1 MRKKR
6 LAWNTISSLTNQL
19 IAILCGFI
27 LPRLILRAYGSDV
40 NGLLSS
46 ITQFLSIISFLE
58 MGVGAVVQSS
68 LYKPLAEQN
77 TERIS
82 AIVWSANRFFRRI
95 AGIMLGYI
103 VVLILF
109 YPKMINSEFDPLF
122 IIGLILAMSISS
134 FAQYY
139 FGIVNQL
146 LLGAAQQKY
155 VVDIIQ
161 SGALILN
168 TIACSVLILTGR
180 GILAVKLTTS
190 IIFLLRP
197 LLLMLYVRHHFN
209 IDHKIKVAGEPIK
222 QKWNG
227 LAQHI
232 AAVVLDGTDTI
243 VLTALST
250 LSNVSIYAVYHLVV
264 YGSKSLFLS
273 LTGGVQSLLGDMI
286 AKQETEKLNKAFG
299 WVEWAMHSGVTVFF
313 GCMGVLIMPF
323 VQVYTR
329 GITDTNYAVPLF
341 AVLITVANAAHCLRL
356 PYNIIVLAG
365 GHYKQTQSCYIIAAI
380 LNITVSVLTVKL
392 WGLVGVALGTL
403 VAMGYQTLWL
413 AYYASENIICWPI
426 KKVFRQFGV
435 DWLCI
440 LPAALISSRF
450 QLSAVTYGAWVV
462 LAVKVTVVWTLVFLA
477 VNCVLCKD
485 KVSVCLA
492 KVLHQDIRGTH

>member
-6 LAWNTISSLTNQL
+6 LAFNTISSLTNQ
-19 IAILCGFI
+19 IVAILCGFV

-46 ITQFLSIISFLE
+46 ITQFLSVISFLE

-68 LYKPLAEQN
+68 LYKPLAEKD
-77 TERIS
+77 TDAIS
-82 AIVWSANRFFRRI
+82 AIIVSANRFFHKI
-95 AGIMLGYI
+95 ACIMLGYI
-103 VVLILF
+103 AVLILF
-109 YPKMINSEFDPLF
+109 YPKMINMEFDPLF
-122 IIGLILAMSISS
+122 IIGLILSMSISS

-146 LLGAAQQKY
+146 LLNAAQKKY

-161 SGALILN
+161 CGTLILN
-168 TIACSVLILTGR
+168 TIACSVLILMGQ

-197 LLLMLYVRHHFN
+197 ALLILYTHHHFN
-209 IDHKIKVAGEPIK
+209 INRQIKVVGEPIQ

-264 YGSKSLFLS
+264 YGSKTLFLS
-273 LTGGVQSLLGDMI
+273 LTGGIQSLLGDML
-286 AKQETEKLNKAFG
+286 AKQETEKLNHTFG
-299 WVEWAMHSGVTVFF
+299 WVEWGIHSGVTFFF
-313 GCMGVLIMPF
+313 GCVGVLIMPF

-341 AVLITVANAAHCLRL
+341 AAIITIANATHCLRL
-356 PYNIIVLAG
+356 PYNIIILAG
-365 GHYKQTQSCYIIAAI
+365 GHYKQTQSCYIVAAI
-380 LNITVSVLTVKL
+380 LNITVSILTVKL
-392 WGLVGVALGTL
+392 WGLVGVAIGTL

-413 AYYASENIICWPI
+413 AYYDSKNIVFWPM
-426 KKVFRQFGV
+426 KNVVRQLFV
-435 DWLCI
+435 DIMCI
-440 LPAALISSRF
+440 IPAAMISMQF
-450 QLSAVTYGAWVV
+450 HLQALNYGAWVA
-462 LAVKVTVVWTLVFLA
+462 LAIKVALVWAGAFLIVNMLLCRDKLVACKNRLLMVKRK
-477 VNCVLCKD
+477 N
-485 KVSVCLA
+485 
-492 KVLHQDIRGTH
+492 R